1 MLMMGYSCITAGTRI
16 LPELIATTAG
26 GKICEFLFV
35 QQNPEV
41 FFSAAL
47 GTLGTLMYVYGI
59 SQSCQHNNEVI
70 MLRECPHLSDIPYSP
85 ITCEYRGSCHTHMA
99 YIAAT
104 LPLPLISDWDYIL
117 TRARLSGRSVL
128 CSLANRNANSDT
140 EREVQSRQEDE
151 DVEQQQETALLTV
164 ATMDQQAGSS
174 ANGM

>member
-1 MLMMGYSCITAGTRI
+1 
-16 LPELIATTAG
+16 
-26 GKICEFLFV
+26 
-35 QQNPEV
+35 
-41 FFSAAL
+41 
-47 GTLGTLMYVYGI
+47 
-59 SQSCQHNNEVI
+59 
-70 MLRECPHLSDIPYSP
+70 
-85 ITCEYRGSCHTHMA
+85 MA